1 MQKFFNVRKKENVS
15 IDDAKC
21 VKVVYSRTTK
31 AGTVQQRYA
40 VKAVDEDGTNLTKF
54 ISKDAY
60 DALKC
65 KAE

>member
-1 MQKFFNVRKKENVS
+1 MQKFYNVRKKASVT
-15 IDDAKC
+15 IDDSKC
-21 VKVVYSRTTK
+21 TKVVYSRTTK
-31 AGTVQQRYA
+31 AGAVQQRYA
-40 VKAVDEDGTNLTKF
+40 VKAVDADGTNLTKF